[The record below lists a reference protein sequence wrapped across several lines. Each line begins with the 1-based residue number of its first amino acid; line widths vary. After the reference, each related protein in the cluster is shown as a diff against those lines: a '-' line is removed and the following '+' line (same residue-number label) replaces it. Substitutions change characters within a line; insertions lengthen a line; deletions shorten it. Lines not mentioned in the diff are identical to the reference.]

1 VRALIERDAE
11 IERWLREEVV
21 PGHLEHLAE
30 PSKAIPAEDLLG
42 RIKARQ
48 LGRDARLLRMDL
60 GVDMVRHQTHDP
72 LAVGGGHRP
81 AAVFQPARQSVDPVP
96 AVWVEH
102 HLDDGGVLEEGRDPG
117 PSAVRRMCAPREK
130 ASEWSGVTATIVPV
144 EGQSRRAN
152 GDEDD

>member
-1 VRALIERDAE
+1 LSIWQSRQRRFLQRTCSVASRPGSSAE
-11 IERWLREEVV
+11 TRGFSEWTSASTWCATRRTIR
-21 PGHLEHLAE
+21 
-30 PSKAIPAEDLLG
+30 
-42 RIKARQ
+42 
-48 LGRDARLLRMDL
+48 
-60 GVDMVRHQTHDP
+60 

-117 PSAVRRMCAPREK
+117 PSAVRSMCAPREK